1 MINSRL
7 TWICTGL
14 VLVFAIAG
22 LAAADESQWRTVFM
36 GASGLAL
43 SAFALS
49 LVRDA
54 LSCGVI
60 RFHFSNISR
69 AQAPKLFWA
78 CVLVTTACGVALAG
92 TLIWALGDKGAL

>member
-7 TWICTGL
+7 TWACAGLVLLFAVTGL
-14 VLVFAIAG
+14 VAPDA
-22 LAAADESQWRTVFM
+22 SQWRTIFM
-36 GASGLAL
+36 AASGLAL

-60 RFHFSNISR
+60 RFHFSTISR
-69 AQAPKLFWA
+69 AQTPKL
-78 CVLVTTACGVALAG
+78 
-92 TLIWALGDKGAL
+92 